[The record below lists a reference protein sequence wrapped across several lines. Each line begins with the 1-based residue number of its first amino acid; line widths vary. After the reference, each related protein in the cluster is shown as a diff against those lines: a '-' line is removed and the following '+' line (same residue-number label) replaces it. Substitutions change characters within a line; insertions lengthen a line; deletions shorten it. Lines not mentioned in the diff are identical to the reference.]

1 MTCYATLSN
10 GDLHHKT
17 SCSNGERRRGRQ
29 TSSPEWINTVLNETM
44 LNNTAYTFK
53 LDEEFVREAEIK
65 NALNQRILEMGK
77 YLLSKD

>member
-1 MTCYATLSN
+1 M
-10 GDLHHKT
+10 
-17 SCSNGERRRGRQ
+17 
-29 TSSPEWINTVLNETM
+29 LNETM

-77 YLLSKD
+77 YLLSKDWHGRTLTLQQLKRKN